1 MKSRSIGATLVA
13 LIALSI
19 VAAPTLANGRP
30 LRAELSGANELSGGD
45 TDGSGVARLRL
56 NQGRH
61 RICYKIE
68 VADIAL
74 PVTAAHIH
82 EGAAGVDGA
91 IVVEFGPFDEG
102 TAVGCV
108 TGLERSLIKAIR
120 RHPADY
126 YVNVHNDE
134 FPDGAVRGQ
143 LEPMGAWPAIAA
155 TIGGLPRR
163 DDRSGPGRQC
173 GARAVPCPAGDRAQS
188 RMPELTTA
196 RSSSA
201 LIAA

>member
-1 MKSRSIGATLVA
+1 MKARSIGATLVA

-45 TDGSGVARLRL
+45 PDGSGVARLRL

-82 EGAAGVDGA
+82 EGAADVDGA

-108 TGLERSLIKAIR
+108 TDLERSLIKAIR

-143 LEPMGAWPAIAA
+143 LSRWAP
-155 TIGGLPRR
+155 
-163 DDRSGPGRQC
+163 C
-173 GARAVPCPAGDRAQS
+173 RA
-188 RMPELTTA
+188 
-196 RSSSA
+196 
-201 LIAA
+201 